1 MDFFKSSVNTLNPL
15 SFHGADNM
23 LLVKICIF
31 SGLPMDTHPYY
42 SFFPNSV
49 INISYQITLTEI
61 FYTPPTVCASCGVFS
76 SELQLVYIFLA
87 RAEIHI
93 QKFNFGQKISNNYLV
108 SIQNF
113 QKDQD
118 AGCMFTLSYFSEP

>member
-1 MDFFKSSVNTLNPL
+1 
-15 SFHGADNM
+15 M

-31 SGLPMDTHPYY
+31 SGLPKDTHPYY

-49 INISYQITLTEI
+49 INICYQITLALYVSEI
-61 FYTPPTVCASCGVFS
+61 FYTPPTVCASCGVFL

-93 QKFNFGQKISNNYLV
+93 QKFNFGQKISNNYLD
-108 SIQNF
+108 

-118 AGCMFTLSYFSEP
+118 AGCMFKLSYFSEPYAKL